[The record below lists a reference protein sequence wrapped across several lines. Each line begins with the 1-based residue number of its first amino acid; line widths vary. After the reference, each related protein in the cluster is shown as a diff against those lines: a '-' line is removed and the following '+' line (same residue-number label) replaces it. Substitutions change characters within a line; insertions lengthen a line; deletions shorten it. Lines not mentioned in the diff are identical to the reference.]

1 MKLQFVIVTGIKTL
15 FIIFNRE
22 EREDRIYFLRVYE
35 ASVVVAIALSLFE
48 QPPCEQPSRSI
59 KISKDKKKKK
69 KEHNPL
75 PNNNSISTS
84 FSESL
89 TGISFYIRS
98 LSSRLWRNKDPSS
111 LPFQLF
117 CHCRATTSCIH
128 LITTTNNN
136 VITLQR

>member
-35 ASVVVAIALSLFE
+35 ASVVVAVALSLFE
-48 QPPCEQPSRSI
+48 QPLCEQPSRSI
-59 KISKDKKKKK
+59 KISKDKKKK
-69 KEHNPL
+69 EHNPL
-75 PNNNSISTS
+75 LHNNSISTS